1 MTQTRF
7 ARVRREKKKTRREKR
22 ETRRGDGETGRAR
35 VYRERDAPRHQDRGN
50 TCMETND
57 ETRRQ
62 HPLQS
67 RTGAYGY
74 PIYLGVS
81 DCIHTTARL
90 WAGVGFFCEAPRER
104 GLQPRAFLPCCRE
117 RLEEDGFVIC
127 ISRGGVVRGN
137 ARDRVKQSST
147 HHKTK
152 RRESTRFFGCEV
164 ERSRR

>member
-1 MTQTRF
+1 MHAYGEKRRRRGERKGRQEEKTERRAERVYIERGTR
-7 ARVRREKKKTRREKR
+7 RDTKTRE
-22 ETRRGDGETGRAR
+22 
-35 VYRERDAPRHQDRGN
+35 N

-104 GLQPRAFLPCCRE
+104 GLQPRAFLSCCRE
-117 RLEEDGFVIC
+117 RLEEEGFVIWLV

-152 RRESTRFFGCEV
+152 DERVYHSLFGCEV
-164 ERSRR
+164 ERSQA